1 MIFRKTKE
9 NFQIDYPNIMVDYS
23 PPQKFKHQLAML
35 ELTVKDLKFLR
46 LFQTNV
52 EQQIDVITD
61 MFYKG
66 IMQESTLID
75 MINQHSSVNRLQETL
90 KVHICEMFAGQ
101 LNEAYFEKRKK
112 IAKVHVHIGLQTKWY
127 IAAFQQLLIHLIRM
141 VNAEIPNR
149 EQRHQTIESITKIFN
164 LEQQL
169 VLEEYEGFVDAF
181 RAEIQEDKMKVGRS
195 IIESSASLVTISEQ
209 TNASYHELM
218 LQSGEVK
225 VYTIKAMDIS
235 LNATAEAQLGKEK
248 IAFQLDNMNTIH
260 DSVELITDEINKLE
274 QLTKQMEGVMGIV
287 TNIANQTNMLA
298 LNASIEANRAGVAGK
313 GFNIVANEVRK
324 LSEQT
329 KASAVTV
336 GGLLVDTKKRMNY
349 LVDISSQIKLAVE
362 HGANRM
368 QETTTQFD
376 VVVNALLASKDQN
389 DLVKTKIER
398 MAEVIDVLGKSFE
411 EVTIAADSLMTIS
424 YNLDSH

>member
-1 MIFRKTKE
+1 MIFRKTNE
-9 NFQIDYPNIMVDYS
+9 SFQIDDQNVIVDYS

-35 ELTVKDLKFLR
+35 ELTAEDLKYLH
-46 LFQTNV
+46 LFQSNV
-52 EQQIDVITD
+52 ERQIDVITD
-61 MFYKG
+61 KFYKG

-75 MINQHSSVNRLQETL
+75 MINHHSSVYRLQQTL

-101 LNEAYFEKRKK
+101 LNTAYFDKRKK

-141 VNAEIPNR
+141 VNAEIKNR
-149 EQRHQTIESITKIFN
+149 QQRHQTIEAITKIFN

-169 VLEEYEGFVDAF
+169 VLEEYEGFIDAF
-181 RAEIQEDKMKVGRS
+181 RAEIQERKMKIGSS
-195 IIESSASLVTISEQ
+195 IIESSTSLVSISEQ
-209 TNASYHELM
+209 TNASYHELL
-218 LQSGEVK
+218 LQSDEVK
-225 VYTIKAMDIS
+225 TYTIKAMDIS
-235 LNATAEAQLGKEK
+235 LSATDEAQIGKEK
-248 IAFQLDNMNTIH
+248 IAFQLENMNTVH
-260 DSVELITDEINKLE
+260 DSVDLITDEISKLE
-274 QLTKQMEGVMGIV
+274 ELTKQMEGVMGIV

-298 LNASIEANRAGVAGK
+298 LNASIEANRAGVAGN
-313 GFNIVANEVRK
+313 GFNVVANEVRK

-329 KASAVTV
+329 KASTVTV
-336 GGLLVDTKKRMNY
+336 GGLLVDTRKRMDY
-349 LVDISSQIKLAVE
+349 LVDISSKIKMAVE
-362 HGANRM
+362 LGANRM

-398 MAEVIDVLGKSFE
+398 MAEVIEVLGKSFD

-424 YNLDSH
+424 HHLDSH

>member
-9 NFQIDYPNIMVDYS
+9 NFQIDDQNIMVDYS

-35 ELTVKDLKFLR
+35 ELTTEDLKFLR
-46 LFQTNV
+46 LFQANV

-101 LNEAYFEKRKK
+101 LNGAYFEKRKK

-141 VNAEIPNR
+141 VNAEITNR
-149 EQRHQTIESITKIFN
+149 QQRHQTIEAITKIFN

-181 RAEIQEDKMKVGRS
+181 RAEIQEGKMKIGSS
-195 IIESSASLVTISEQ
+195 IIESSARLVSISEQ
-209 TNASYHELM
+209 TNTSYHELM
-218 LQSGEVK
+218 LQSDEVK
-225 VYTIKAMDIS
+225 IYTIKAMDIS

-248 IAFQLDNMNTIH
+248 ITFQLDNMNTIH
-260 DSVELITDEINKLE
+260 NAVDSITNEISKLE
-274 QLTKQMEGVMGIV
+274 ELTKQMEGVMGIV

-313 GFNIVANEVRK
+313 GFNVVAIEVRK

-336 GGLLVDTKKRMNY
+336 GGLLVDTRKRMNY
-349 LVDISSQIKLAVE
+349 LIDISSQIKLAVE
-362 HGANRM
+362 LGANRM